1 MSEFN
6 AEQIAQRALDLNL
19 VNERQL
25 ESVWS
30 ECGSRDIPAS
40 DFRNILVRNELATNF
55 QLDKLV
61 RGERIGFYY
70 GDYKVL
76 YLVGTGTFSRVYR
89 ACHKD
94 DGRVVAIKVL
104 RKRFSEK
111 REETDQFL
119 REGKMGSTLRHP
131 NIVPIYEVQSYR
143 RTFYLVMEFVE
154 GQSLRDFVRIRKK
167 LEPLEATELFTGIIS
182 GLAHAAEKGITHRDL
197 KLSNVLISADGR
209 PQLVDFGLA
218 ANDSDDTKNP
228 RAIDYAGLERATHV
242 KKDDRRSDIYFAG
255 CMYYHMLSG
264 QPPLSETRDRML
276 RLSVG
281 RFRDYTPIR
290 DLLPD
295 IPATVEAVVQRAM
308 KYNPDERYS
317 RQVDLLVDLRKTIK
331 SLEFNQDES
340 NGEADRPKS
349 KGTESKGRE
358 SKGTEAEGQGRKIM
372 LVDTNTSFQNAMRK
386 ALKKYGYRILVLS
399 DPNRAFRRFV
409 DDPECADCVII
420 STRDIGSDGIALSN
434 RLGKTKATEKV
445 AAILLLGKGQT
456 ELLEQVRVAQHRVAL
471 TMPVRTSQLR
481 AALKK
486 LFNTADNPSK

>member
-1 MSEFN
+1 MIEFN
-6 AEQIAQRALDLNL
+6 AEQIAQRALELDL

-30 ECGSRDIPAS
+30 ECGSRDVPAS
-40 DFRNILVRNELATNF
+40 DFGNVLVRHELATNY
-55 QLDKLV
+55 QLDKLL
-61 RGERIGFYY
+61 RGERTGFYY

-104 RKRFSEK
+104 RKRKSEK
-111 REETDQFL
+111 REDSDQFL

-131 NIVPIYEVQSYR
+131 NIVPIYEVHSHR

-167 LEPLEATELFTGIIS
+167 LEPLEATEIFAGIIS

-218 ANDSDDTKNP
+218 ANESDDTKNP
-228 RAIDYAGLERATHV
+228 RTCDYAGLERATHV

-264 QPPLSETRDRML
+264 QPPLLETRDRMK
-276 RLSVG
+276 RMSVG

-295 IPATVEAVVQRAM
+295 IPPTVEAVVRKAM
-308 KYNPDERYS
+308 EYNPDERYS

-331 SLEFNQDES
+331 SLKFNQDES
-340 NGEADRPKS
+340 NGEADRP
-349 KGTESKGRE
+349 ESKGAE
-358 SKGTEAEGQGRKIM
+358 SKGTEAEGQARKIM

-420 STRDIGSDGIALSN
+420 STREIGSDGIALSN

-445 AAILLLGKGQT
+445 AAILLLGKDQT

-486 LFNTADNPSK
+486 LLDTAAKPSA

>member
-1 MSEFN
+1 MSEIN

-19 VNERQL
+19 VDERQL

-30 ECGSRDIPAS
+30 ECGSRDIPAD
-40 DFRNILVRNELATNF
+40 DFRNLLVRHELATNY

-61 RGERIGFYY
+61 RGERSGFYY

-76 YLVGTGTFSRVYR
+76 YLVGTGSFARVYR

-94 DGRVVAIKVL
+94 DGRVVALKVL
-104 RKRFSEK
+104 RKRFSDD
-111 REETDQFL
+111 RETTDQFL

-131 NIVPIYEVQSYR
+131 NIVSIYEVHSHR
-143 RTFYLVMEFVE
+143 RTFYLVMDFVE

-167 LEPLEATELFTGIIS
+167 LEPLEATELFAGIIS

-218 ANDSDDTKNP
+218 ANESDDMKNP
-228 RAIDYAGLERATHV
+228 RAIDYAGLERATRV
-242 KKDDRRSDIYFAG
+242 RKDDPRSDIYFAG

-264 QPPLSETRDRML
+264 EPPLSETRDRVQRM
-276 RLSVG
+276 SVG

-290 DLLPD
+290 DILPD
-295 IPATVEAVVQRAM
+295 IPATVEAVVQKAM
-308 KYNPDERYS
+308 EYNPEERYG

-331 SLEFNQDES
+331 SLKFSQAGS
-340 NGEADRPKS
+340 NGEADRADSEGP
-349 KGTESKGRE
+349 ELEGR
-358 SKGTEAEGQGRKIM
+358 ARKIM

-386 ALKKYGYRILVLS
+386 ALQKYGYRVLVLS
-399 DPNRAFRRFV
+399 DTTRAYRRV
-409 DDPECADCVII
+409 ADDPECADCVII

-445 AAILLLGKGQT
+445 RAILLLGKDQT
-456 ELLEQVRVAQHRVAL
+456 ELLEQVRVAKHRVAL

-486 LFNTADNPSK
+486 LLDTAAKPAVE

>member
-1 MSEFN
+1 
-6 AEQIAQRALDLNL
+6 L
-19 VNERQL
+19 
-25 ESVWS
+25 
-30 ECGSRDIPAS
+30 
-40 DFRNILVRNELATNF
+40 
-55 QLDKLV
+55 
-61 RGERIGFYY
+61 
-70 GDYKVL
+70 
-76 YLVGTGTFSRVYR
+76 
-89 ACHKD
+89 
-94 DGRVVAIKVL
+94 
-104 RKRFSEK
+104 
-111 REETDQFL
+111 
-119 REGKMGSTLRHP
+119 
-131 NIVPIYEVQSYR
+131 
-143 RTFYLVMEFVE
+143 
-154 GQSLRDFVRIRKK
+154 
-167 LEPLEATELFTGIIS
+167 
-182 GLAHAAEKGITHRDL
+182 
-197 KLSNVLISADGR
+197 
-209 PQLVDFGLA
+209 
-218 ANDSDDTKNP
+218 
-228 RAIDYAGLERATHV
+228 
-242 KKDDRRSDIYFAG
+242 
-255 CMYYHMLSG
+255 
-264 QPPLSETRDRML
+264 L

-295 IPATVEAVVQRAM
+295 IPATVEAVVQKAM

-349 KGTESKGRE
+349 KGTESKGTK

-456 ELLEQVRVAQHRVAL
+456 ELLEQARVARHRVAL

-486 LFNTADNPSK
+486 LFDSEAKPSA

>member
-6 AEQIAQRALDLNL
+6 AEQIAQRALDLDL
-19 VNERQL
+19 VNLRQL

-40 DFRNILVRNELATNF
+40 DFRNALVRHELATNY
-55 QLDKLV
+55 QLDRLV
-61 RGERIGFYY
+61 RGERTGFYY

-76 YLVGTGTFSRVYR
+76 YLVGTGSFARVYR

-94 DGRVVAIKVL
+94 DGRVVALKVL
-104 RKRFSEK
+104 RKRFSDD
-111 REETDQFL
+111 RETTEQFL
-119 REGKMGSTLRHP
+119 REGKMGATLRHP
-131 NIVPIYEVQSYR
+131 NIVSIYEVHSHR
-143 RTFYLVMEFVE
+143 RTFYLVMDFVE

-167 LEPLEATELFTGIIS
+167 LEPLEATELFAGIIS

-197 KLSNVLISADGR
+197 KLSNVLISADGQ

-218 ANDSDDTKNP
+218 ANESDDMKNP
-228 RAIDYAGLERATHV
+228 RAIDYAGLERATRV
-242 KKDDRRSDIYFAG
+242 KKDDPRSDVYFAG

-264 QPPLSETRDRML
+264 EPPLSETRDRMQ

-295 IPATVEAVVQRAM
+295 VPATVEAVVKKAM
-308 KYNPDERYS
+308 EYNPEERYS
-317 RQVDLLVDLRKTIK
+317 RQVELLVDLRKTIK
-331 SLEFNQDES
+331 SLKFNQAGP
-340 NGEADRPKS
+340 NGEEDRP
-349 KGTESKGRE
+349 ESKGSE
-358 SKGTEAEGQGRKIM
+358 SEGPEVEGRARKIM

-399 DPNRAFRRFV
+399 DPNRAYRRFT

-445 AAILLLGKGQT
+445 AAILLLGKDQK

-486 LFNTADNPSK
+486 LLDGAANTLPK